1 MGKNMQML
9 PFQEN
14 AVLGTNGLVETFK
27 KLWQTGG
34 HNLDITF
41 KSPTGSGKT
50 FMVSNFVRELQN
62 DPAFNDDVAFVW
74 ITFSDDLAM
83 QSRDKFYDYFFP
95 NIGRS
100 LLTIADF
107 SEGILHKDDI
117 LFLNWQ
123 KLVAKDAKKRLLR
136 RPDEV
141 ELQKEQG
148 FYFEDVA
155 ENTKKEG
162 REIVMIIDESH
173 KNVTASAYR
182 DVITP
187 LNPRI
192 ILNVSATPEK
202 IPTISDVQNLRA
214 GYVEVKRSD
223 VVAAGLIKEQIIS
236 QTEEDLKTIEGEDL
250 DFALLRLAM
259 EKRESLA
266 EQWTRL
272 GQNINPLV
280 LIQLPNDDSKLKDQ
294 GVETKEELVTRF
306 LTENCEVPANKIA
319 KWFDNKKENLEH
331 ISDADSPVDFM
342 LFKYAAGTGWDCPR
356 AHVIVM
362 FREIESPTF
371 KTQTLGRILRNPV
384 PKVDLTAFP
393 ELREGFLYT
402 NYRKNEISDIPD
414 TVENKPKT
422 EVTNL
427 ASHLFGGFATQDAT
441 HNVIQELKT
450 SMLDE
455 LVANGSDKP
464 ISDIAPKIEAAL
476 QEAVKQV
483 VPEIFPVQGNTVASP
498 QTEYNLFGEADS
510 QTTKNQKTE
519 QIVETATRNVKAILK
534 EHFGEGVAN
543 KATEIVAEA
552 TRDFAETL
560 VQKQPSSFIVDPL
573 LKSDFISRADYGD
586 IGKASSFQSSFVKS
600 MNAYFGITEN
610 AYNNPFAQEGVLE
623 KFGIDMSQTLSTEVL
638 ANATFAGTNDLGKNV
653 EHEMSDNEV
662 EKNFMNACYNILEE
676 QTEPDAKYGNV
687 ARSWGPFKEALR
699 QWFERYSMT
708 NINNV
713 GRYKIFLKDLFKNS
727 ASIFRKAITQALKEY
742 RPIRDAFVANR
753 RKQEMQEALPFK
765 VKTSYAYSSDYT
777 DYKPSM
783 KSMLQPFK
791 LKAEYPG
798 RDNEIAFIEFLENLP
813 TVEWWFKQ
821 NDDGKDFYAL
831 KYFNTTENRER
842 LFYPDWIVKFVDG
855 RIGIFDTKSG
865 FTAANP
871 EGRAEALS
879 KKVRDLNTL
888 AGKEKFVGGLCVR
901 ENGLWYCNCSDN
913 YRYKDEKGNLA
924 EGWKLMQG

>member
-1 MGKNMQML
+1 MQML

-14 AVLGTNGLVETFK
+14 AVLGENGLVDTFK
-27 KLWQTGG
+27 KLWQTGAS
-34 HNLDITF
+34 NLEITF

-50 FMVSNFVRELQN
+50 FMVSNFLRELQN
-62 DPAFNDDVAFVW
+62 DPAFSDDVAFVW

-83 QSRDKFYDYFFP
+83 QSRSKFYDYFFP
-95 NIGRS
+95 NVGRS
-100 LLTIADF
+100 LLTIVDF
-107 SEGILHKDDI
+107 SEGVLHKDDI

-136 RPDEV
+136 RPDE
-141 ELQKEQG
+141 ENLQKEQG

-182 DVITP
+182 DVIFP

-202 IPTISDVQNLRA
+202 EPSAGDVQNSRA
-214 GYVEVKRSD
+214 GFVEVLRKD
-223 VVAAGLIKEQIIS
+223 VVAEGLIKEQIVS

-250 DFALLRLAM
+250 DFALLRLAK

-266 EQWTRL
+266 EQWKRL

-280 LIQLPNDDSKLKDQ
+280 LIQLPNDDSKLKSQ

-306 LTENCEVPANKIA
+306 LVDNCNVPENKIA
-319 KWFDNKKENLEH
+319 RWFDNKKENLEH
-331 ISDADSPVDFM
+331 ISDSDSPVDFM

-362 FREIESPTF
+362 FREIESSTF
-371 KTQTLGRILRNPV
+371 KTQTLGRILRSPV
-384 PKVDLTAFP
+384 PHLDLTAFP

-402 NYRKNEISDIPD
+402 NYRKNEISDIPG

-422 EVTNL
+422 EVTEIAPRL
-427 ASHLFGGFATQDAT
+427 LGGFATRDAACQM
-441 HNVIQELKT
+441 VQGIKESL
-450 SMLDE
+450 LDE
-455 LVANGSDKP
+455 QPAKEAACP
-464 ISDIAPKIEAAL
+464 IADVAPKIEEAL
-476 QEAVKQV
+476 REIVKPFF
-483 VPEIFPVQGNTVASP
+483 PEIFPEQKNMVIPRQA
-498 QTEYNLFGEADS
+498 EYNAFGEEDS
-510 QTTKNQKTE
+510 QTKIQKTE
-519 QIVETATRNVKAILK
+519 QISEKAIRSVKVILA
-534 EHFGEGVAN
+534 EHFGKDVAN
-543 KATEIVAEA
+543 KAMEIVAEA
-552 TRDFAETL
+552 SHNLAETL
-560 VQKQPSSFIVDPL
+560 VQKQESSFMVDPL

-586 IGKASSFQSSFVKS
+586 IGKASCFQSSFVKS
-600 MNAYFGITEN
+600 MNSFFGITED
-610 AYNNPFAQEGVLE
+610 AYNNPFVQKGIFE
-623 KFGIDMSQTLSTEVL
+623 KFEIDMKPTLSAEVL
-638 ANATFAGTNDLGKNV
+638 ANATFAETNDLGKNV
-653 EHEMSDNEV
+653 EYEMSDNEV
-662 EKNFMNACYNILEE
+662 EKNFMNSCYNILDE

-699 QWFERYSMT
+699 QWFDRYSMT
-708 NINNV
+708 NIDYI
-713 GRYKIFLKDLFKNS
+713 GRYKIFLKDLYKGT
-727 ASIFRKAITQALKEY
+727 ASVFRRAITKALKEY
-742 RPIRDAFVANR
+742 RPIRDAFVAER
-753 RKQEMQEALPFK
+753 RKQESQEASPFK
-765 VKTSYAYSSDYT
+765 IKTSYAYSNDYE
-777 DYKPSM
+777 DYNPST
-783 KSMLQPFK
+783 KSVQQPFK
-791 LKAEYPG
+791 LKSEYRG
-798 RDNEIAFIEFLENLP
+798 RENEIAFIEFLENISA
-813 TVEWWFKQ
+813 VEWWFKQ

-842 LFYPDWIVKFVDG
+842 LFYPDWIVKFTDE

-879 KKVRDLNTL
+879 KKLRELNAL

-901 ENGLWYCNCSDN
+901 ENGLWYCNSGES
-913 YRYKDEKGNLA
+913 YRYKDEKGNLS
-924 EGWKLMQG
+924 EGWRLMSGCLID

>member
-1 MGKNMQML
+1 
-9 PFQEN
+9 
-14 AVLGTNGLVETFK
+14 
-27 KLWQTGG
+27 
-34 HNLDITF
+34 
-41 KSPTGSGKT
+41 
-50 FMVSNFVRELQN
+50 
-62 DPAFNDDVAFVW
+62 
-74 ITFSDDLAM
+74 
-83 QSRDKFYDYFFP
+83 
-95 NIGRS
+95 
-100 LLTIADF
+100 
-107 SEGILHKDDI
+107 
-117 LFLNWQ
+117 
-123 KLVAKDAKKRLLR
+123 
-136 RPDEV
+136 
-141 ELQKEQG
+141 
-148 FYFEDVA
+148 
-155 ENTKKEG
+155 
-162 REIVMIIDESH
+162 
-173 KNVTASAYR
+173 
-182 DVITP
+182 
-187 LNPRI
+187 
-192 ILNVSATPEK
+192 
-202 IPTISDVQNLRA
+202 
-214 GYVEVKRSD
+214 
-223 VVAAGLIKEQIIS
+223 
-236 QTEEDLKTIEGEDL
+236 
-250 DFALLRLAM
+250 
-259 EKRESLA
+259 
-266 EQWTRL
+266 
-272 GQNINPLV
+272 
-280 LIQLPNDDSKLKDQ
+280 
-294 GVETKEELVTRF
+294 
-306 LTENCEVPANKIA
+306 
-319 KWFDNKKENLEH
+319 
-331 ISDADSPVDFM
+331 
-342 LFKYAAGTGWDCPR
+342 
-356 AHVIVM
+356 M

-427 ASHLFGGFATQDAT
+427 ASHLLGGFATKETT

-464 ISDIAPKIEAAL
+464 VSDIAPKIEAAL
-476 QEAVKQV
+476 KEAVKQV
-483 VPEIFPVQGNTVASP
+483 APELSTNPGILSDDHP
-498 QTEYNLFGEADS
+498 ELNLFGETDS
-510 QTTKNQKTE
+510 PASKIQKTE
-519 QIVETATRNVKAILK
+519 QIVETATRNVKAILT

-543 KATEIVAEA
+543 KATGIVAEA

-560 VQKQPSSFIVDPL
+560 VQKQQSSFIVDPL

-600 MNAYFGITEN
+600 MNNYFGINEN

-623 KFGIDMSQTLSTEVL
+623 KIGIDMSQTLSTEVL

-708 NINNV
+708 NIDNV

-727 ASIFRKAITQALKEY
+727 ASVFRKAITQALKEY
-742 RPIRDAFVANR
+742 RPIRDAFVAER
-753 RKQEMQEALPFK
+753 RKQELQEAMPFK
-765 VKTSYAYSSDYT
+765 VKTSYAYSSDYV

-798 RDNEIAFIEFLENLP
+798 RDNEIAFIEFLEKSP

-821 NDDGKDFYAL
+821 NDEGKDFYAL

-842 LFYPDWIVKFVDG
+842 LFYPDWIVKFVDD

-879 KKVRDLNTL
+879 KKLRDLNTL

-901 ENGLWYCNCSDN
+901 ENGLWYCNSAEK

>member
-1 MGKNMQML
+1 ML
-9 PFQEN
+9 QFQEN

-62 DPAFNDDVAFVW
+62 DPTFNDDIAFVW

-83 QSRDKFYDYFFP
+83 QSRNKFYDYFFP

-107 SEGILHKDDI
+107 SEGVLHKDDI

-123 KLVAKDAKKRLLR
+123 KLVVKDAKKRLLR
-136 RPDEV
+136 RPDEI

-155 ENTKKEG
+155 ENTKKES

-202 IPTISDVQNLRA
+202 IPNISDVQNLRA

-250 DFALLRLAM
+250 DFALLRLAK

-266 EQWTRL
+266 EQWKQV

-280 LIQLPNDDSKLKDQ
+280 LIQLPNDDSKLKNQ
-294 GVETKEELVTRF
+294 GVETKEELVTRS
-306 LTENCEVPANKIA
+306 LTENCKVPSNKIA
-319 KWFDNKKENLEH
+319 KWFAGENKTENMEH
-331 ISDADSPVDFM
+331 ITDADNPVDFM

-356 AHVIVM
+356 AHIIVM

-371 KTQTLGRILRNPV
+371 KIQTLGRILRNPV
-384 PKVDLTAFP
+384 PKVDLTEFP

-427 ASHLFGGFATQDAT
+427 APHLFVGFATKEAT

-450 SMLDE
+450 SMLDD

-464 ISDIAPKIEAAL
+464 TSDIAIKIEVAL

-483 VPEIFPVQGNTVASP
+483 ALEIFPTQDNAVACP
-498 QTEYNLFGEADS
+498 QVDYEVFGEVDFL
-510 QTTKNQKTE
+510 TTRAQNTE
-519 QIVETATRNVKAILK
+519 QIVESATRNVKAILT
-534 EHFGEGVAN
+534 EHFGESVAN
-543 KATEIVAEA
+543 KATGIVAEV
-552 TRDFAETL
+552 TRDYAETL
-560 VQKQPSSFIVDPL
+560 VQKQPSSFIVDSL
-573 LKSDFISRADYGD
+573 LNSDFISRADYGD

-623 KFGIDMSQTLSTEVL
+623 KFGIDMTQTLSAEVL
-638 ANATFAGTNDLGKNV
+638 ANATFAETNVLGKNV

-699 QWFERYSMT
+699 QWFERYAMT
-708 NINNV
+708 SIDNV
-713 GRYKIFLKDLFKNS
+713 GRYKIFLKDLFKSS
-727 ASIFRKAITQALKEY
+727 ASVFRKAITKALKEY
-742 RPIRDAFVANR
+742 RPIRDAFVADR
-753 RKQEMQEALPFK
+753 RKQELLEALPFK
-765 VKTSYAYSSDYT
+765 IKTSYAYSSDYT
-777 DYKPSM
+777 DYRPST
-783 KSMLQPFK
+783 KSILQPFK

-798 RDNEIAFIEFLENLP
+798 RDNEIAFIDFLEKMP

-842 LFYPDWIVKFVDG
+842 LFYPDWIVKFKDG

-879 KKVRDLNTL
+879 KKLRGLNTL
-888 AGKEKFVGGLCVR
+888 AGREKFIGGLCVC
-901 ENGLWYCNCSDN
+901 ENKLWYCNSAEKYC
-913 YRYKDEKGNLA
+913 YKDEKGNLA
-924 EGWKLMQG
+924 EGWELMQG

>member
-1 MGKNMQML
+1 MQML

-27 KLWQTGG
+27 KLWQTGD

-62 DPAFNDDVAFVW
+62 DPAFNADIAFVW

-107 SEGILHKDDI
+107 SEGVLHKDDI

-250 DFALLRLAM
+250 DFALLRLAK

-306 LTENCEVPANKIA
+306 LTENCDVPTNKIA
-319 KWFDNKKENLEH
+319 KWFDKKTEHLEH
-331 ISDADSPVDFM
+331 ITDSDNPVDFM

-427 ASHLFGGFATQDAT
+427 ASHLLGGFATKETT

-464 ISDIAPKIEAAL
+464 VSDIAPKIEAAL
-476 QEAVKQV
+476 KEAVKQV
-483 VPEIFPVQGNTVASP
+483 APE
-498 QTEYNLFGEADS
+498 
-510 QTTKNQKTE
+510 
-519 QIVETATRNVKAILK
+519 
-534 EHFGEGVAN
+534 
-543 KATEIVAEA
+543 
-552 TRDFAETL
+552 
-560 VQKQPSSFIVDPL
+560 
-573 LKSDFISRADYGD
+573 
-586 IGKASSFQSSFVKS
+586 
-600 MNAYFGITEN
+600 
-610 AYNNPFAQEGVLE
+610 
-623 KFGIDMSQTLSTEVL
+623 LSTNPGIL
-638 ANATFAGTNDLGKNV
+638 
-653 EHEMSDNEV
+653 SDE
-662 EKNFMNACYNILEE
+662 
-676 QTEPDAKYGNV
+676 
-687 ARSWGPFKEALR
+687 S
-699 QWFERYSMT
+699 
-708 NINNV
+708 
-713 GRYKIFLKDLFKNS
+713 
-727 ASIFRKAITQALKEY
+727 
-742 RPIRDAFVANR
+742 PIR
-753 RKQEMQEALPFK
+753 AL
-765 VKTSYAYSSDYT
+765 TSII
-777 DYKPSM
+777 PI
-783 KSMLQPFK
+783 P
-791 LKAEYPG
+791 
-798 RDNEIAFIEFLENLP
+798 
-813 TVEWWFKQ
+813 
-821 NDDGKDFYAL
+821 
-831 KYFNTTENRER
+831 
-842 LFYPDWIVKFVDG
+842 
-855 RIGIFDTKSG
+855 RISI
-865 FTAANP
+865 
-871 EGRAEALS
+871 
-879 KKVRDLNTL
+879 
-888 AGKEKFVGGLCVR
+888 
-901 ENGLWYCNCSDN
+901 
-913 YRYKDEKGNLA
+913 
-924 EGWKLMQG
+924 

>member
-1 MGKNMQML
+1 ML

-14 AVLGTNGLVETFK
+14 AVLGENGLVNTFK
-27 KLWQTGG
+27 KLWGTGAR
-34 HNLDITF
+34 NLGITF

-62 DPAFNDDVAFVW
+62 DPAFGGDVAFVW

-95 NIGRS
+95 NIGRN

-107 SEGILHKDDI
+107 SEGVLQRDDI

-136 RPDEV
+136 RPDEKD
-141 ELQKEQG
+141 LQKEQG

-155 ENTKKEG
+155 ENTKREG

-182 DVITP
+182 DVILP
-187 LNPRI
+187 LSPRI

-202 IPTISDVQNLRA
+202 EPSASDVKNLRA
-214 GYVEVKRSD
+214 GFVEVLRKD
-223 VVAAGLIKEQIIS
+223 VVEAGLVKEQVVS
-236 QTEEDLKTIEGEDL
+236 QTEEDLKTVEGEDL
-250 DFALLRLAM
+250 DFALLRLAK

-266 EQWTRL
+266 RQWARL

-280 LIQLPNDDSKLKDQ
+280 LIQLPNDDSKVKSQ

-306 LTENCEVPANKIA
+306 LTEICKVPENKIA
-319 KWFDNKKENLEH
+319 RWFDNKKENLEH
-331 ISDADSPVDFM
+331 ISDPDSPVDFM

-384 PKVDLTAFP
+384 PQVDLTAFP
-393 ELREGFLYT
+393 ELSEGFLYT
-402 NYRKNEISDIPD
+402 NYRKNEISDIPG

-422 EVTNL
+422 EVTDIAPRL
-427 ASHLFGGFATQDAT
+427 LCGFATREAANQ
-441 HNVIQELKT
+441 VVQEMAKAMPDLSGKG
-450 SMLDE
+450 E
-455 LVANGSDKP
+455 P
-464 ISDIAPKIEAAL
+464 ISEVAQKIEAAL
-476 QEAVKQV
+476 QETVKRIA
-483 VPEIFPVQGNTVASP
+483 PELFSVQDNTVASH
-498 QTEYNLFGEADS
+498 QLEYDVFGEADM
-510 QTTKNQKTE
+510 QTTKVQKTE
-519 QIVETATRNVKAILK
+519 LVAASAARSVKAILS
-534 EHFGEGVAN
+534 EHLGAGVAN
-543 KATEIVAEA
+543 KATKIVATA
-552 TRDFAETL
+552 VRDFAETL
-560 VQKQPSSFIVDPL
+560 VRKQASSFIVDPL

-586 IGKASSFQSSFVKS
+586 IGKASRFQSSFVKS
-600 MNAYFGITEN
+600 MNSYFGITED
-610 AYNNPFAQEGVLE
+610 AYNNPFAQKGVLE
-623 KFGIDMSQTLSTEVL
+623 KFGIDMTQTLSAEVL
-638 ANATFAGTNDLGKNV
+638 ANATFAETNDFGKNV

-662 EKNFMNACYNILEE
+662 EKNFMNSCYNILDE

-699 QWFERYSMT
+699 QWFDRYSMT
-708 NINNV
+708 SIDYI
-713 GRYKIFLKDLFKNS
+713 GRYKIFLKDLRKGS
-727 ASIFRKAITQALKEY
+727 ASVFRRAITQALKEY
-742 RPIRDAFVANR
+742 RPIRDAFVAER
-753 RKQEMQEALPFK
+753 RKQEAQEALPFK
-765 VKTSYAYSSDYT
+765 VKTSYAYSSDYE
-777 DYKPSM
+777 DYKPSS
-783 KSMLQPFK
+783 KSVLQPFK
-791 LKAEYPG
+791 LKSKYPG
-798 RDNEIAFIEFLENLP
+798 RDNETAFIAFLENSP
-813 TVEWWFKQ
+813 SVEWWFKQ

-842 LFYPDWIVKFVDG
+842 LFYPDWIVKFKDG
-855 RIGIFDTKSG
+855 RVGIFDTKSG
-865 FTAANP
+865 FTAVNP

-879 KKVRDLNTL
+879 KKLRELNAL
-888 AGKEKFVGGLCVR
+888 AVKEKFVGGLCVR
-901 ENGLWYCNCSDN
+901 ENGLWYCNRGEN

-924 EGWKLMQG
+924 DGWELMSGWGLRGAS